1 MATFKTDIALDA
13 EIQWQ
18 LDAFEFGKAEAAQF
32 GAAEAQIG
40 KPEQDIVLVDLG
52 RKPGGRPNR
61 IEEADDG
68 RWIGLGHFIF
78 VYIHPYMDGNGRMA
92 RFLMNVMMA
101 AGGYDWTVIPV
112 DRRRVYM
119 EALEA
124 ASTRQDI
131 DPFTEFLAAQIRNP
145 VGKIGKV
152 TKT

>member
-1 MATFKTDIALDA
+1 M
-13 EIQWQ
+13 
-18 LDAFEFGKAEAAQF
+18 
-32 GAAEAQIG
+32 G